1 MGYPLKTYY
10 SKIYKRYDLVNR
22 IFTFNMD
29 ERWRKIT
36 ARECLIN
43 RPQHVLDLCCGT
55 GDLTVKLA
63 KLANGDTEVIG
74 YDFSEPMLDVAH
86 RKIEKQ
92 HFHVDL
98 VAGDVAK
105 MPFADGFFDSIGI
118 TFGFRNL
125 IYENE
130 NRNKHLQEIQ
140 RVLKKGGLLVIAES
154 SKPESAFIRF
164 FYNFYLNFI
173 VSKIGG
179 LISGNFEAYK
189 YLVSSSANYLT
200 PDEVTELLYQSG
212 FSKVSYQL
220 YMAGATAIFVVQ
232 K

>member
-22 IFTFNMD
+22 LFTFNMD

-36 ARECLIN
+36 ARECLMN

-63 KLANGDTEVIG
+63 KLAKGDTEVIG
-74 YDFSEPMLDVAH
+74 YDFSEPMLDVAR
-86 RKIEKQ
+86 RKTERQ
-92 HFHVDL
+92 HLHVDL

-105 MPFADGFFDSIGI
+105 MPFADRFFDSIGI

-130 NRNKHLQEIQ
+130 NRERHLEEIY
-140 RVLKKGGLLVIAES
+140 RV
-154 SKPESAFIRF
+154 
-164 FYNFYLNFI
+164 
-173 VSKIGG
+173 
-179 LISGNFEAYK
+179 
-189 YLVSSSANYLT
+189 
-200 PDEVTELLYQSG
+200 
-212 FSKVSYQL
+212 
-220 YMAGATAIFVVQ
+220 
-232 K
+232 